1 MTRLVTTAILAAVL
15 GCSSAVAQV
24 AGTNTIGGSS
34 PGIGTT
40 SPLGMGAGSQVGP
53 AGIPLG
59 ATEITI
65 PGISPVAP
73 STSGMSTCSSSP
85 SGMTG
90 VASTGGMG
98 APSGIGSPG
107 SSTLFDGGGTTGM
120 AAGACAGGAN
130 TTVTMTQ
137 PTTSTSLPGA
147 VGPVGIPL
155 GSTEL
160 GTGGLSPPPIA
171 LTFPLSTSTPLSTSA
186 PLATSAPLSTP
197 SALSTGGPGVGCPTI
212 RPPGSLTT
220 GLTTGLGGSSTT
232 GSFMSSGLC

>member
-1 MTRLVTTAILAAVL
+1 MARLLTTAILAAVL

-24 AGTNTIGGSS
+24 AGTNTIGASS
-34 PGIGTT
+34 VGIGVT
-40 SPLGMGAGSQVGP
+40 SPLSIGAGSLVGP

-59 ATEITI
+59 ATEITT
-65 PGISPVAP
+65 PGISPVVP

-90 VASTGGMG
+90 ASSTGGMG
-98 APSGIGSPG
+98 APSGIGSP
-107 SSTLFDGGGTTGM
+107 STLFDGGGTTGM
-120 AAGACAGGAN
+120 ATGACAGGAN

-147 VGPVGIPL
+147 VGRAGIPL

-186 PLATSAPLSTP
+186 PLSTS
-197 SALSTGGPGVGCPTI
+197 SALSTGGPGVPCPTI

-232 GSFMSSGLC
+232 GSSMSSGLC